1 VDNIFEL
8 YHEGQI
14 SKEAF
19 KEQHTPIY
27 NAQTQVELSMM
38 ELQGQIDALRMQSL
52 DNVQV
57 LSDAQNLHK
66 QWHTF
71 TKEEKKTIIE
81 LITTSVTVGKT
92 DIVIAL
98 SYIPTLAN
106 QNSGAHKTIDCSIQN
121 PTASKNVTTMQRTLR
136 VASFL
141 KITLQHK
148 SQRATF
154 DCRLYWPLTTDH

>member
-1 VDNIFEL
+1 
-8 YHEGQI
+8 
-14 SKEAF
+14 
-19 KEQHTPIY
+19 
-27 NAQTQVELSMM
+27 MM